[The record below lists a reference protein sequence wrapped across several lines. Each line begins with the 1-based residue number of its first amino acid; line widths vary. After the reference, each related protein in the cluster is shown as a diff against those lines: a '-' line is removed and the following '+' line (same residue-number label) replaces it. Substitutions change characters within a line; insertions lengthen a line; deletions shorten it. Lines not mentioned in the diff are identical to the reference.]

1 MRKKEG
7 DMKIVDALEAL
18 VKNPFIDT
26 STLTPF
32 LNKQQS
38 EYYKN
43 SDSHMLRK
51 AMCSSGNFSDMSHVL
66 PLKK

>member
-1 MRKKEG
+1 
-7 DMKIVDALEAL
+7 MKIVDALEAL

-26 STLTPF
+26 STVTPF
-32 LNKQQS
+32 LSKQQF

-43 SDSHMLRK
+43 SDSQMLRK
-51 AMCSSGNFSDMSHVL
+51 AIGSSGNFSDMSHVF